1 MGFQVHI
8 ADGIQFVREVAA
20 DGSSGKHGNNDAQC
34 DAECP
39 SSNGNCSAS
48 HAESKVISKF
58 DTLIIDVDS
67 SDSRYMCLLNVFVT
81 VYLLVNSQAPVANS
95 FILF

>member
-39 SSNGNCSAS
+39 SNGSCTAS

-58 DTLIIDVDS
+58 DILIIDVDS
-67 SDSRYMCLLNVFVT
+67 SDLRYMWLLNVFVT
-81 VYLLVNSQAPVANS
+81 IYLLVNSQAPVANS

>member
-67 SDSRYMCLLNVFVT
+67 SDSRYMWLLNVFVT